1 MSASSD
7 YLENKLL
14 DHVLVNTAYTS
25 PPTVY
30 AALFT
35 SDPSVGDTA
44 ELLEAGTLT
53 NEVSN
58 SGTAY
63 VRQAVT
69 FGAASAGSS
78 TTTANVTF
86 PAATANYGT
95 VTHVAIM
102 DGNTHAADNVL
113 FYGELDTHKTIES
126 GDTFQITTG
135 NLTVTLA

>member
-1 MSASSD
+1 MSAASD
-7 YLENKLL
+7 FLEDALL
-14 DHVLVNTAYTS
+14 DHVLTNTAFTS
-25 PPTVY
+25 PTTVY

-44 ELLEAGTLT
+44 DNLEAGTLT
-53 NEVSN
+53 TEVSD

-63 VRQAVT
+63 ARQAIT
-69 FGAASAGSS
+69 FGAASGGSS

-86 PAATANYGT
+86 PAAEANYGT

-102 DGNTHAADNVL
+102 SNATVGAGEVY

>member
-1 MSASSD
+1 MSAASD

-14 DHVLVNTAYTS
+14 DHTLKNTAYTS
-25 PPTVY
+25 PTTVY

-35 SDPSVGDTA
+35 SDPSVGSTS
-44 ELLEAGTLT
+44 ENLEAGILT
-53 NEVSN
+53 TEVSA

-63 VRQAVT
+63 ARQAVT

-102 DGNTHAADNVL
+102 DGNTHGADNVL

-126 GDTFQITTG
+126 GDTFQITTS